1 MKWLEEETEN
11 FKKTIFDKNINPH
24 IYSVVLNYAFFSE
37 ENYQGE
43 KSHQEAAIEMIKAL
57 NIQYCKRVDS
67 VFTEEHEKRYGKEY
81 TTSQRK
87 KYAEKRPSREIR
99 YTNDIYFYSPND
111 ISSFKKAV
119 GEPYAVNLELM
130 NAREIT
136 SKHFFHV
143 DENPHMIDT
152 DNYADAFLHPPYSYL
167 GTSEDFI
174 RVNDYLFPKQEN
186 LTIYQWDNDWSD
198 YFGYGKEW
206 WGAAMWTVYDPNRK
220 RFTVIGASATD

>member
-1 MKWLEEETEN
+1 MKWLEEETDN
-11 FKKTIFDKNINPH
+11 FETTITKLGIE
-24 IYSVVLNYAFFSE
+24 ISGVVLDYAFFE
-37 ENYQGE
+37 VTDYQGE
-43 KSHQEAAIEMIKAL
+43 KSHREAAIEMIKAL
-57 NIQYCKRVDS
+57 NIQACKRQDFI
-67 VFTEEHEKRYGKEY
+67 FTEEYEKRHGKEY
-81 TTSQRK
+81 TNRIRK
-87 KYAEKRPSREIR
+87 RYAGKRSPREIN
-99 YTNDIYFYSPND
+99 YTDVIYFYSPNA
-111 ISSFKKAV
+111 ISRFEKAF

-152 DNYADAFLHPPYSYL
+152 DNYADAFLHPPCSYF

-174 RVNDYLFPKQEN
+174 RTNDYLFPEKEN
-186 LTIYQWDNDWSD
+186 LVIYRWDNDWSD

-220 RFTVIGASATD
+220 RFTVIGASTTD